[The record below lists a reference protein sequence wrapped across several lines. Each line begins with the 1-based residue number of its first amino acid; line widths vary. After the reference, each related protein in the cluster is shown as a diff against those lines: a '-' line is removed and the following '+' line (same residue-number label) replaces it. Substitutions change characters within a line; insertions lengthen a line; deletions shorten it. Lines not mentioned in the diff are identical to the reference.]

1 MMGGFYVKSNRV
13 RTAGIVLAVA
23 LLFYLGG
30 LICQIHLNYVQWM
43 SDVGITGKTAMAP
56 VRTGILDCWASGLSF
71 TGLKYDLLIIVL
83 AVGVYAFFRLQ
94 DRFGSKDRDARN
106 FSRSKR
112 GTYGTAGWMSDK
124 EMRAILEVARARP
137 EASYWART
145 NTAPSSACRRTPD
158 STSTSPCSAPA
169 GR

>member
-1 MMGGFYVKSNRV
+1 MKSTRV
-13 RTAGIVLAVA
+13 RIAGIMLAVALGLA

-43 SDVGITGKTAMAP
+43 SDGGITGKTAMAP
-56 VRTGILDCWASGLSF
+56 LRTGILDCWVSGLSF

-83 AVGVYAFFRLQ
+83 AAGVYAFFRLQ

-112 GTYGTAGWMSDK
+112 IYALYPHTH
-124 EMRAILEVARARP
+124 L
-137 EASYWART
+137 
-145 NTAPSSACRRTPD
+145 
-158 STSTSPCSAPA
+158 PA
-169 GR
+169 